1 MMKNISLPGTGQH
14 SVCRALKLDEDS
26 LYLRTD
32 SSLLKLAGECSRV
45 EVNLALQHPQ
55 TRLRRPEKMIVIK
68 SVSDVDIVGVGQT
81 KLSVDICGFTTWE
94 ISFFNENVSKI
105 ISPIFVGVGESV

>member
-68 SVSDVDIVGVGQT
+68 TVSDVDIVGVGQT
-81 KLSVDICGFTTWE
+81 KLSVDICGFTAW
-94 ISFFNENVSKI
+94 KI
-105 ISPIFVGVGESV
+105 